1 MHVKTLLNR
10 VHRALVPGG
19 SQASI
24 TTTTVATNVP
34 KKNRR
39 IPPPGPN
46 VIGIC

>member
-34 KKNRR
+34 KKTEESRR
-39 IPPPGPN
+39 RAQM
-46 VIGIC
+46 